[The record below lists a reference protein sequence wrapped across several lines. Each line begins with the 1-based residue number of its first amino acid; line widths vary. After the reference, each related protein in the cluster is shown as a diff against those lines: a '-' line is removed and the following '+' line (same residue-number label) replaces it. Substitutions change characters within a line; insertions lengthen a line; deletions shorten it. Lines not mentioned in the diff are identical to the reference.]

1 MPMPDDVP
9 SGEGDQHYGD
19 AGGTL
24 DRGPQRVWNRGSAE
38 FDRVIF
44 LTDGVFAIAITI
56 LVLDLQVPDVSDPG
70 QLASAVRDEWPS
82 FFAFFLTFAI
92 IAVTWMGHHSFVSML
107 ERLDATF
114 VRWNFLNLVCVCL
127 MPYTSSLISQHA
139 DDSTFAVA
147 VYLGLIAV
155 LALVD
160 LLGDVVAARRKLI
173 AEPGYPPWLRR
184 QMIEASARAAVV
196 TVGIVIAL
204 ISARPSDGLLWL
216 LVLIPVNMVISGRD
230 PGRTN

>member
-1 MPMPDDVP
+1 MPMSDDVP
-9 SGEGDQHYGD
+9 GHDGDQHYGD
-19 AGGTL
+19 ADPG
-24 DRGPQRVWNRGSAE
+24 DAPDHGPRRVWNRGSAE

-70 QLASAVRDEWPS
+70 QLATAVRAEWPS

-92 IAVTWMGHHSFVSML
+92 IAVTWMGHHSFVSTLVRM
-107 ERLDATF
+107 DTAF
-114 VRWNFLNLVCVCL
+114 VKWNFLNLVCICL

-160 LLGDVVAARRKLI
+160 CLGDVI
-173 AEPGYPPWLRR
+173 
-184 QMIEASARAAVV
+184 AVV
-196 TVGIVIAL
+196 AT
-204 ISARPSDGLLWL
+204 
-216 LVLIPVNMVISGRD
+216 
-230 PGRTN
+230 